1 MSERSSSASHA
12 DTRVLTAVHKT
23 FRLATT
29 RLVDATDKLSASA
42 LQPVIGS
49 RWGFYAAVLH
59 HHHHNEDDSV
69 FPALLAVR
77 PDMTGFIETL
87 ENDHRQLIQT
97 MEAVDSAVSAFDK
110 QPDASHQGALRDALV
125 GVRDLFF
132 PHLDAEDEKVLP
144 AIAQSIPPKEWERLD
159 KAALKSIPREYLPRA
174 VGALDEVIQQLPKQE
189 QPPPPPPPIRLML
202 VLSWRK
208 KWSTWVKPLVV

>member
-1 MSERSSSASHA
+1 MESTSSQA
-12 DTRVLTAVHKT
+12 DTRVYHVVHDV
-23 FRLATT
+23 FRLATN
-29 RLVDATDKLSASA
+29 RLVNASERLEPSA
-42 LQPVIGS
+42 LQPVIGPY
-49 RWGFYAAVLH
+49 WNFYAGVLH

-77 PDMTGFIETL
+77 PDMTGFIESL

-97 MEAVDSAVSAFDK
+97 MEAVDSAVSAFDQ

-125 GVRDLFF
+125 GVRDMFF

-208 KWSTWVKPLVV
+208 QWSTWVKPLVV

>member
-1 MSERSSSASHA
+1 MESTSSQA
-12 DTRVLTAVHKT
+12 DTRVYHVVHDV
-23 FRLATT
+23 FRLATN
-29 RLVDATDKLSASA
+29 RLVNASERLEPSA
-42 LQPVIGS
+42 LQPVIGPY
-49 RWGFYAAVLH
+49 WNFYAGVLH

-125 GVRDLFF
+125 EVRDMFF

-189 QPPPPPPPIRLML
+189 QPPPPPLPIRLML

>member
-1 MSERSSSASHA
+1 
-12 DTRVLTAVHKT
+12 
-23 FRLATT
+23 
-29 RLVDATDKLSASA
+29 
-42 LQPVIGS
+42 
-49 RWGFYAAVLH
+49 
-59 HHHHNEDDSV
+59 
-69 FPALLAVR
+69 
-77 PDMTGFIETL
+77 
-87 ENDHRQLIQT
+87 
-97 MEAVDSAVSAFDK
+97 
-110 QPDASHQGALRDALV
+110 
-125 GVRDLFF
+125 VRDMFF